1 MSMVSKLLSL
11 SGLAVLAMSSPAQAQ
26 QADRTSELYH
36 IFNIRTDQERNT
48 IVRSFTD
55 ALNLNTTD
63 SQTIT
68 PLVRGAPP
76 EKAATFELVD
86 PLADGRLSALGSLM
100 GSAQAAQL
108 KQVKCDGA
116 VWIGNAQRNLRGS
129 QHLRLTMCLF
139 PYAGGYHLDV
149 YGLDTEDKGGGIS
162 QKLGRLMAGAVV
174 GKPGNWTNK
183 TIVDLLREV
192 RTKLGAEVSY
202 VEGQPAFEG
211 EPWNDEYT
219 IMPSDKEKASR

>member
-1 MSMVSKLLSL
+1 MSLVSRLLSI
-11 SGLAVLAMSSPAQAQ
+11 SGLAALAISSPVQAR

-36 IFNIRTDQERNT
+36 IFDIRTDLDRNT

-68 PLVRGAPP
+68 PLVRGEPP
-76 EKAATFELVD
+76 EKAASFELVD
-86 PLADGRLSALGSLM
+86 PLADSRLSALGSLM

-139 PYAGGYHLDV
+139 PYTEGYHLDV
-149 YGLDTEDKGGGIS
+149 YGLDTEDRGGGIDR
-162 QKLGRLMAGAVV
+162 KLGRLMAGAVV

-192 RTKLGAEVSY
+192 RTKLGAQVSY

-211 EPWNDEYT
+211 EPWNDAYQL
-219 IMPSDKEKASR
+219 MPSDKERADR